1 MCTTCGCGT
10 TKQLLLRKPGGKPRQ
25 ITGMELALDH
35 SHHSGDKSN
44 KIIQL
49 EKDILQANTSL
60 AEENE
65 IFFQENNIIAL
76 NLVSSPGSGKTS
88 LLERTLTDLSV
99 GVNFSVIEG
108 DQQTMQDANRIDAT
122 NTPVIQINTGQACHL
137 DGEMIK
143 KAVQELK
150 PKKKSILFI
159 ENVGNLV
166 CPALF
171 KLGEKDRIVIL
182 SVTEGD
188 DKPLKY
194 PDMFS
199 TSDIC
204 IINKIDLLPYVNFDV
219 KSFKDNA
226 LLINHH
232 LVFYEVSA
240 TTGEGMEQ
248 WYAYLKDQLN

>member
-1 MCTTCGCGT
+1 M
-10 TKQLLLRKPGGKPRQ
+10 
-25 ITGMELALDH
+25 
-35 SHHSGDKSN
+35 
-44 KIIQL
+44 
-49 EKDILQANTSL
+49 
-60 AEENE
+60 
-65 IFFQENNIIAL
+65 
-76 NLVSSPGSGKTS
+76 
-88 LLERTLTDLSV
+88 

-150 PKKKSILFI
+150 PKKNSILFI